1 MRIAFLLTIVFI
13 VMQVTGIINW
23 SWIAILSPI
32 IIVLVFSLIVILI
45 TLVFSIKIIRGSDKK

>member
-1 MRIAFLLTIVFI
+1 MRAAFLLTIIFI

-32 IIVLVFSLIVILI
+32 IIVLIFSLLAIL
-45 TLVFSIKIIRGSDKK
+45 K

>member
-1 MRIAFLLTIVFI
+1 MRAAFLLTIIFI

-45 TLVFSIKIIRGSDKK
+45 TFLFSIKIIHDSDDE